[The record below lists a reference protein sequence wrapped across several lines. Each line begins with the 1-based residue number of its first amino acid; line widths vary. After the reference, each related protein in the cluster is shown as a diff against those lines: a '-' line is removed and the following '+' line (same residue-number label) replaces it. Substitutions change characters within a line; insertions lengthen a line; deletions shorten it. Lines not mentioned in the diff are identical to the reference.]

1 MIYIIIIMK
10 VNYNP
15 PKSLIENIFISKIKK
30 NNIIPCDKIHKYWKK
45 SRDEAILIMNIKYCI
60 KYTKKCF
67 NKIINFIINFIIS
80 FILLYIYCFIY
91 ILLY

>member
-1 MIYIIIIMK
+1 MK
-10 VNYNP
+10 VNCNP

-67 NKIINFIINFIIS
+67 YKIINFIINLIIS
-80 FILLYIYCFIY
+80 FILLYLYCFIY
-91 ILLY
+91 ILLYR